1 MSTTVE
7 LIPIAS
13 DILVRLSGLRT
24 ETAAGAVTY
33 INDATVTASLID
45 GVTLSNVVTGVSLT
59 YVSASNGI
67 YEGYIDDQSA
77 LTAGRLYITRVVA
90 VKSGRQ
96 TTFEVTGRAAYA

>member
-1 MSTTVE
+1 
-7 LIPIAS
+7 
-13 DILVRLSGLRT
+13 
-24 ETAAGAVTY
+24 
-33 INDATVTASLID
+33 
-45 GVTLSNVVTGVSLT
+45 VSLT

>member
-1 MSTTVE
+1 MSTNVE

-13 DILVRLSGLRT
+13 DILVRLTGLRT
-24 ETAAGAVTY
+24 ESAAGAVTY

-45 GVTLSNVVTGVSLT
+45 TVSGSTVASGVSLS

-67 YEGYIDDQSA
+67 YEGYIDDQSS
-77 LTAGRLYITRVVA
+77 LTAGRLYVVRIVA

-96 TTFEVTGRAAYA
+96 TTFEVAGRAAYP